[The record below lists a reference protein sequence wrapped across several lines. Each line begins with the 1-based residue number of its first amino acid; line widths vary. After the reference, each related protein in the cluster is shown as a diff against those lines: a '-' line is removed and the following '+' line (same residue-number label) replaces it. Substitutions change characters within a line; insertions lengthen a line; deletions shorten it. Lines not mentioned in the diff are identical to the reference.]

1 IISSKDIKNLFFN
14 DYSNLPIK
22 RRLEKIKS
30 RIIFLIE
37 PYEQSWIDEI
47 YQELFKSG
55 DFIQKEE
62 MIEKS
67 TLIVK
72 ENLRDVYDSI
82 SKMTEFN
89 LIEIY
94 KNLFKN
100 LNKFLNE
107 INVEYDDSFISHIKT
122 YTIDNLNAK
131 ILNYE
136 DQVAL
141 LYLKGALGDIPTT
154 SQIKYVIIDEA
165 QDYTPLQYEIF
176 YQLFKSANMTILG
189 DINQS
194 INPFMNVGNYNN
206 IYNISQNDTCI
217 INLTKSYRSTMEITK
232 FSRNLLSENIDDECV
247 ERHGDEPT
255 IASFSDKLSMN
266 EKLVEDIKS
275 YSEKTYKSIGI
286 ITKTARET
294 KVLYNFLKENSID
307 VSSIEK
313 DDDYYTNGVTVIPS
327 YLAKGLEF
335 DVVFIYDA
343 SNKNYN
349 SEDERLLLYTCCTR
363 ALHVLNVY
371 HLGEIT
377 DLLKQ

>member
-1 IISSKDIKNLFFN
+1 
-14 DYSNLPIK
+14 
-22 RRLEKIKS
+22 
-30 RIIFLIE
+30 
-37 PYEQSWIDEI
+37 
-47 YQELFKSG
+47 
-55 DFIQKEE
+55 
-62 MIEKS
+62 
-67 TLIVK
+67 
-72 ENLRDVYDSI
+72 
-82 SKMTEFN
+82 
-89 LIEIY
+89 
-94 KNLFKN
+94 
-100 LNKFLNE
+100 
-107 INVEYDDSFISHIKT
+107 
-122 YTIDNLNAK
+122 
-131 ILNYE
+131 
-136 DQVAL
+136 
-141 LYLKGALGDIPTT
+141 
-154 SQIKYVIIDEA
+154 
-165 QDYTPLQYEIF
+165 
-176 YQLFKSANMTILG
+176 MTILG

-247 ERHGDEPT
+247 ERHGDDP
-255 IASFSDKLSMN
+255 IIVSFSDKLSMN

-275 YSEKTYKSIGI
+275 YSEKNYKSVGI

>member
-1 IISSKDIKNLFFN
+1 
-14 DYSNLPIK
+14 
-22 RRLEKIKS
+22 
-30 RIIFLIE
+30 
-37 PYEQSWIDEI
+37 
-47 YQELFKSG
+47 
-55 DFIQKEE
+55 

-82 SKMTEFN
+82 YKMTEFN

-94 KNLFKN
+94 KDLFKN
-100 LNKFLNE
+100 LNTFLNE
-107 INVEYDDSFISHIKT
+107 INVEYDDNFINHIKT

-247 ERHGDEPT
+247 ERHGDDP
-255 IASFSDKLSMN
+255 IIVSFSDKLSMN
-266 EKLVEDIKS
+266 EKLVEDITS
-275 YSEKTYKSIGI
+275 YSEKNYKSIGI

-377 DLLKQ
+377 NLLKQ